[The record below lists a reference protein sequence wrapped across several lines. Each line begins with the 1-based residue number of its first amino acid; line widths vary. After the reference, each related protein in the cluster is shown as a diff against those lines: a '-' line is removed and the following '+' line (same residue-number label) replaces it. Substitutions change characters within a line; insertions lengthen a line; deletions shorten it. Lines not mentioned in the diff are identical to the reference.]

1 MNKALRILTAAAVSG
16 LVAASCGSRTGSD
29 ADSQAQQDAIL
40 LKGKADS
47 AYYMAG
53 LQLGAFIKG
62 NNLATD
68 ASEVDFER
76 IRKGFEDY
84 MAAGSQYG
92 KDDFEI
98 DPGTLV
104 SVCNDYIALREG
116 LKAERNKIASES
128 FLAEMAQNENITKT
142 ESGLLYNILEAGSD
156 VRPTARDTV
165 WVEYI
170 GTLVDGTQFD
180 SSTEASDSARFE
192 MGEVIRGWKEGLQLI
207 GEGGRIRLYI
217 PSELGYGDRQA
228 DFGIL
233 PGSALVYDI
242 TLKAVAAPQDAE
254 DSQDAEV
261 SEDEAKT
268 TK

>member
-16 LVAASCGSRTGSD
+16 LVAVSCGSRTDSA

-47 AYYMAG
+47 AFYMAG
-53 LQLGAFIKG
+53 IQLGAFIKG
-62 NNLATD
+62 NNLATE

-84 MAAGSQYG
+84 MAAGAQYG

-116 LKAERNKIASES
+116 LKAERNKLAGEA
-128 FLAEMAQNENITKT
+128 FLAEMAEDENITKT
-142 ESGLLYNILEAGSD
+142 ESGLLYNILEAGSELK
-156 VRPTARDTV
+156 PTARDTV

-170 GTLVDGTQFD
+170 GTFADGTQFD
-180 SSTEASDSARFE
+180 SSAEASDSARFE
-192 MGEVIRGWKEGLQLI
+192 MGEVIRGWREGLQLI

-233 PGSALVYDI
+233 PGSVLVYDI
-242 TLKAVAAPQDAE
+242 TLKAVTAAPKTDEEEAGDPEAAE
-254 DSQDAEV
+254 AG
-261 SEDEAKT
+261 T